1 MKINGDMK
9 KVYVNPLVD
18 KLTVTVDILSGS
30 DGSDPTTDVGNIEG
44 GVNPEGGG
52 GDSGALTGGY
62 REWGNIWG
70 N

>member
-30 DGSDPTTDVGNIEG
+30 DANNNVGNIEG
-44 GVNPEGGG
+44 GVDPEGGDG
-52 GDSGALTGGY
+52 GSGALTGGY

>member
-44 GVNPEGGG
+44 GVDPE
-52 GDSGALTGGY
+52 SGALTGGY

>member
-30 DGSDPTTDVGNIEG
+30 DGSDATNNVGNIGG
-44 GVNPEGGG
+44 GVDSEGEDGG
-52 GDSGALTGGY
+52 SGALTGGY

>member
-30 DGSDPTTDVGNIEG
+30 DGSDANNNLGNIDGGADSEG
-44 GVNPEGGG
+44 GDGG
-52 GDSGALTGGY
+52 SGALTGGY